1 MIKAIFSLSIL
12 LTVTSALSAQDC
24 HCSDEFQFLV
34 RYMEK
39 NYAGFRDKGT
49 GENRFSYDSVTADIA
64 VRAALVR
71 KPGFCVALMKE
82 WLRFFRDGHNYI
94 TTASANADQPAS
106 ANTTGAEPVEV
117 IRLTPQ
123 TLSLLKA
130 RRKGV
135 EGIYHTSDSTYT
147 IAIIQNK
154 TADRDYAG
162 VIVTSRAPTW
172 KRGQV
177 KLELRQIDGQRFMAC
192 GYLRD
197 HSIDPEIFHFDGRS
211 FGDGVWIRDGTPA
224 ARALGDRSQAALA
237 THGRSPAVQQQW
249 QTVQAR
255 RISAQTYYI
264 GIGSF
269 DESNT
274 WPVDSLFHAD
284 SAILASV
291 PNLILDLRGNDGGS
305 DFVYSPLL
313 PWLYSGPVTMAG
325 IDVLATDDNVKGW
338 AALLEAKD
346 IPEAN
351 KMKLRRII
359 AQMQSM
365 PGQRVEIY
373 HGDTVRLP
381 EIRPFP
387 QKIVVLI
394 DGDCASSAEQFLL
407 GAMQSRKV
415 TLMGQHTAGI
425 LDYANVRDVA
435 LPCLPFILHYAT
447 TRSQWIDAGKGIDN
461 VGIKPQ
467 VVLGANQDWVEE
479 ARRYLEK

>member
-1 MIKAIFSLSIL
+1 MTRFIFFLSVL
-12 LTVTSALSAQDC
+12 LAFALTVSAQDC

-64 VRAALVR
+64 TRAALVR

-82 WLRFFRDGHNYI
+82 WLGFFRDGHNYI
-94 TTASANADQPAS
+94 TAASANADQPAS
-106 ANTTGAEPVEV
+106 ASTAGAEPVEV

-123 TLSLLKA
+123 TLSLLRA

-177 KLELRQIDGQRFMAC
+177 KLELRRMDAMHFMAC

-197 HSIDPEIFHFDGRS
+197 HSIDPEIFHFDGGS

-224 ARALGDRSQAALA
+224 ARGIKNRSA
-237 THGRSPAVQQQW
+237 AVQQQW

-255 RISAQTYYI
+255 RISGKTYYI

-274 WPVDSLFHAD
+274 WPVDSLFHVD

-291 PNLILDLRGNDGGS
+291 PNLILDLRGNNGGS

-313 PWLYSGPVTMAG
+313 PWLYSGPVTVAG

-351 KMKLRRII
+351 KETLRRII
-359 AQMQSM
+359 TQMQSM
-365 PGQRVEIY
+365 PGQRVEIF

-387 QKIVVLI
+387 QKIAVLI

-407 GAMQSRKV
+407 VAMQSRKV
-415 TLMGQHTAGI
+415 TLMGQHTAGV

-447 TRSQWIDAGKGIDN
+447 TRSQWVDAGKGIDN

-467 VVLGANQDWVEE
+467 VMLGANQDWVEE

>member
-1 MIKAIFSLSIL
+1 
-12 LTVTSALSAQDC
+12 
-24 HCSDEFQFLV
+24 
-34 RYMEK
+34 MEK

-64 VRAALVR
+64 TRAALVR

-82 WLRFFRDGHNYI
+82 WLSFFRDRHNYI
-94 TTASANADQPAS
+94 TAASANADQPAS
-106 ANTTGAEPVEV
+106 ANTTGADPVEV

-123 TLSLLKA
+123 TLSLLRA
-130 RRKGV
+130 LRKGV

-177 KLELRQIDGQRFMAC
+177 KLELRQIDARRFMAC

-197 HSIDPEIFHFDGRS
+197 HSIDPEIFHFDGGS
-211 FGDGVWIRDGTPA
+211 FGDGVWVRDGTPA
-224 ARALGDRSQAALA
+224 VRAISNQ
-237 THGRSPAVQQQW
+237 SVAVQQQW

-255 RISAQTYYI
+255 RISDKTYYI

-313 PWLYSGPVTMAG
+313 PWLYSDPVTVAG

-338 AALLEAKD
+338 TALLAVKD

-351 KMKLRRII
+351 KVTLRRII

-365 PGQRVEIY
+365 SGQRVEIY
-373 HGDTVRLP
+373 HGDTVRLR

-407 GAMQSRKV
+407 VAMQSRKV
-415 TLMGQHTAGI
+415 TLMGQHTAGV

-447 TRSQWIDAGKGIDN
+447 TRSQWVDAGKGIDN

-467 VVLGANQDWVEE
+467 VMLGANQDWVEE

>member
-1 MIKAIFSLSIL
+1 MTKTIFSLAFL
-12 LTVTSALSAQDC
+12 LTVAPALSAQDC
-24 HCSDEFQFLV
+24 HCTDEFQFLV

-64 VRAALVR
+64 TRAALVR

-82 WLRFFRDGHNYI
+82 WLGFFRDGHNYI
-94 TTASANADQPAS
+94 TAVSANADQPAS
-106 ANTTGAEPVEV
+106 ANTMGADPVEV

-123 TLSLLKA
+123 TLSLLRA

-162 VIVTSRAPTW
+162 VIVESKAPTW

-177 KLELRQIDGQRFMAC
+177 KLELRRIDAQRFMAC

-197 HSIDPEIFHFDGRS
+197 HSIDPEIFHFDGGS

-224 ARALGDRSQAALA
+224 ARGISNQSA
-237 THGRSPAVQQQW
+237 AVQQQW

-255 RISAQTYYI
+255 RISDKTYYI

-313 PWLYSGPVTMAG
+313 PWLYNGPVTVAG

-338 AALLEAKD
+338 TALLEAKD

-351 KMKLRRII
+351 KVTLRRII
-359 AQMQSM
+359 AQMKSM

-373 HGDTVRLP
+373 HGDTVRMP

-387 QKIVVLI
+387 QKIAVLI

-435 LPCLPFILHYAT
+435 LPCLPFTLHYAT
-447 TRSQWIDAGKGIDN
+447 TRSQWVDAGKGIDN

>member
-1 MIKAIFSLSIL
+1 MTKTIFSLAFL
-12 LTVTSALSAQDC
+12 LTVAPALSAQDC

-49 GENRFSYDSVTADIA
+49 GEKRFSYDSVTADIA
-64 VRAALVR
+64 TRASLVR

-82 WLRFFRDGHNYI
+82 WLGFFRDGHNYI
-94 TTASANADQPAS
+94 TAASANADQPAS
-106 ANTTGAEPVEV
+106 ASTMGADPVEV

-123 TLSLLKA
+123 TLSLLRA
-130 RRKGV
+130 RQKGV

-177 KLELRQIDGQRFMAC
+177 KLELRRIDGQRFMAC

-197 HSIDPEIFHFDGRS
+197 HSIDPEIFHFDGGS
-211 FGDGVWIRDGTPA
+211 FGDGAWIRDGMPA
-224 ARALGDRSQAALA
+224 PRAIGS
-237 THGRSPAVQQQW
+237 RSPAVQQQW

-255 RISAQTYYI
+255 RISDKTYYI
-264 GIGSF
+264 GIGTF

-274 WPVDSLFHAD
+274 WAVDSLFHAD
-284 SAILASV
+284 SAILASI

-313 PWLYSGPVTMAG
+313 PWLYSGPITMAG
-325 IDVLATDDNVKGW
+325 IDVLATDDNVRGW
-338 AALLEAKD
+338 AALLGAKD

-359 AQMQSM
+359 AQMESM
-365 PGQRVEIY
+365 PGQRVEIF
-373 HGDTVRLP
+373 HGDTVTLP
-381 EIRPFP
+381 EIRAFP
-387 QKIVVLI
+387 KKIAVLI

-415 TLMGQHTAGI
+415 TLMGQHTAGV
-425 LDYANVRDVA
+425 LDYANVRDEA
-435 LPCLPFILHYAT
+435 LPCMPFVLHYAT
-447 TRSQWIDAGKGIDN
+447 TRSQWVDAGKGIDN

>member
-1 MIKAIFSLSIL
+1 MTRFLFSLSFL
-12 LTVTSALSAQDC
+12 LAFALTLSSQDC
-24 HCSDEFQFLV
+24 HCSDEFQFLI

-49 GENRFSYDSVTADIA
+49 GEKRFSYDSVTADI
-64 VRAALVR
+64 VTRAALVR

-82 WLRFFRDGHNYI
+82 WLGFFRDGHNYI
-94 TTASANADQPAS
+94 TAASANANQPAS
-106 ANTTGAEPVEV
+106 GNTTGADPVEV

-123 TLSLLKA
+123 ALSLLRA

-162 VIVTSRAPTW
+162 VIVTSKAPTW

-177 KLELRQIDGQRFMAC
+177 KLELRRMDAQHFMAC

-197 HSIDPEIFHFDGRS
+197 HSIDPEIFHFDGGS

-224 ARALGDRSQAALA
+224 ARVIRNQSAAI
-237 THGRSPAVQQQW
+237 QQQW

-255 RISAQTYYI
+255 RISDKTYYI

-269 DESNT
+269 DESNR

-291 PNLILDLRGNDGGS
+291 PNLILDLRGNGGGS
-305 DFVYSPLL
+305 DFVYSPLRA
-313 PWLYSGPVTMAG
+313 WLYAGPVTVAG
-325 IDVLATDDNVKGW
+325 VDVLATDDNVRGW
-338 AALLEAKD
+338 ATLLDAKD
-346 IPEAN
+346 IPEEN
-351 KMKLRRII
+351 KATIQRII
-359 AQMQSM
+359 AQMQGR
-365 PGQRVEIY
+365 PGQMVAID
-373 HGDTVRLP
+373 HGDTITLSEVR
-381 EIRPFP
+381 RFP

-394 DGDCASSAEQFLL
+394 DEDCASSTEQFLL
-407 GAMQSRKV
+407 EAIQSRKV

-425 LDYANVRDVA
+425 LDYANVRDEA
-435 LPCLPFILHYAT
+435 LPCMSFILHYAT
-447 TRSQWIDAGKGIDN
+447 TRSQRVDAGKGIDN
-461 VGIKPQ
+461 VGIKPR
-467 VVLGANQDWVEE
+467 VMLGANQDWVEE